1 MTRTVLIAAALAFFL
16 TSELLGAN
24 LSASN
29 SNEKTVMDQGE
40 ALSRRVKRYGERGH
54 ITIDTTNEDPFKEFN
69 KESRKRQEQ
78 SQHQW
83 DQLDRNS
90 VFLIDLNKLG
100 HNILISIRLVKI
112 F

>member
-69 KESRKRQEQ
+69 KESRKRQEEFQ
-78 SQHQW
+78 RKW
-83 DQLDRNS
+83 DHLDRN
-90 VFLIDLNKLG
+90 FL
-100 HNILISIRLVKI
+100 V
-112 F
+112 